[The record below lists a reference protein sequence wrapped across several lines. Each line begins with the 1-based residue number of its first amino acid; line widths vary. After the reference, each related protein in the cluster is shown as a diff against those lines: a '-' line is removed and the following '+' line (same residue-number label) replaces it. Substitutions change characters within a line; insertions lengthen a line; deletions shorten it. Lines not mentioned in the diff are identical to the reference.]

1 MRPTKIENYMAIA
14 DIVAQ
19 RSHDA
24 ETKVGAVL
32 VNDKSGAIV
41 ATGYN
46 GFVRGACDEKLPCTR
61 PDKYE
66 FILHAEQNLIAN
78 CARHGISME
87 DCTLICTMSPCKL
100 CMRLMINCGITKV
113 VTRELY
119 RDFQEILDM
128 PDVRTRMSTRAD
140 GLHEITYSVA
150 DNNDSVSKRLPDR
163 VEPNR

>member
-1 MRPTKIENYMAIA
+1 MRPSKTKNYMDMAA
-14 DIVAQ
+14 VVAQ

-32 VNDKSGAIV
+32 VNNNSGAII
-41 ATGYN
+41 ATGFN
-46 GFVRGACDEKLPCTR
+46 GFVRGANDNHLPNTR
-61 PDKYE
+61 PLKYE

-119 RDFQEILDM
+119 KDFQDILNM
-128 PDVRTRMSTRAD
+128 PDVKTSMEKRDD
-140 GLHEITYSVA
+140 GLYEISYQV
-150 DNNDSVSKRLPDR
+150 DQK
-163 VEPNR
+163 